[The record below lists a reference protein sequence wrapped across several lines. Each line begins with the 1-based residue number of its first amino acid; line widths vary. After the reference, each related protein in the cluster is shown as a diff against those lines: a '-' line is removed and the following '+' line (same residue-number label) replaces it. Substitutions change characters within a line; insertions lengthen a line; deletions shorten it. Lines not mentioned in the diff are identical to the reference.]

1 MMKQNKKEQDKK
13 IKMKRPKF
21 IIFTDK
27 DGTLNLEDKEIS
39 NIFKLITSMKG
50 MVIPVTGRSVKDFEE
65 ELRKRGITVPELI
78 AGDNGG
84 TVYSTSKKQFLIKKD
99 LEHDKAMGMINHYLK
114 NGGDINLVRFTD
126 GTRTYVSSAKEVKTY
141 YKNKKEI
148 VFCDDIYQKM
158 QQTKEITKI
167 TLAGSN
173 KIMTKNAE
181 FAKDL
186 NLWTDSGSTKFPKAS
201 DGNIR
206 TDISQNGIN
215 KGEIVKLLVGELKP
229 EYGYMCVGDGN
240 NDLPMFKQALE
251 DGQYACVVGSAKKEL
266 KAKVKEMAKG
276 KKGKM
281 IEIPRNNDLANKFIL
296 KMSKVFQSY
305 VKKEERKRQI
315 QKKRNRRLENVE
327 RIDVKTPK
335 QSELIRRSHKK
346 RSGLEK

>member
-1 MMKQNKKEQDKK
+1 MKQNKKEQDKK

-27 DGTLNLEDKEIS
+27 DGTLNLEDKELS
-39 NIFKLITSMKG
+39 NIFKLIASMGG

-65 ELRKRGITVPELI
+65 ELRRRGITVPELI

-99 LEHDKAMGMINHYLK
+99 LEHDKAMGMIDHYLE

-126 GTRTYVSSAKEVKTY
+126 GTRTYVSTAKEVKTY

-158 QQTKEITKI
+158 KETKEITKI

-173 KIMTKNAE
+173 EIMTKNAE

-251 DGQYACVVGSAKKEL
+251 DGQYACVVGSAKQEL
-266 KAKVKEMAKG
+266 KDKVRKMEKGTKG
-276 KKGKM
+276 KR
-281 IEIPRNNDLANKFIL
+281 IEVPRDKNLANKFIL

-305 VKKEERKRQI
+305 INQEEYTRQAK
-315 QKKRNRRLENVE
+315 KKRKGRLENVE

-335 QSELIRRSHKK
+335 QYELLRNAYKK
-346 RSGLEK
+346 RRGQER